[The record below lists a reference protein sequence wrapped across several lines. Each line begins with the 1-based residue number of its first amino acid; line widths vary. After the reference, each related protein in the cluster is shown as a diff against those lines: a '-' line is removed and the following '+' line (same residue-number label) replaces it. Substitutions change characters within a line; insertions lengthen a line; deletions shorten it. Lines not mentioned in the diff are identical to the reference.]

1 MVAKFD
7 SRAKWL
13 ILLAF
18 PLFAFSGYAKD
29 RTTTIIEG
37 EARFQFLTPS
47 LVRMEY
53 SPSGTFVNAPTA
65 VIKKRDWPAVSLVS
79 KKEDGWLTVRTS
91 EMTLRY
97 RLGSGKFE
105 AGSLEVT
112 WRDST
117 GFHSWHRG
125 EVDSLNLGGLTYSLD
140 NVSKSTLL
148 STGNGRLVSPV
159 NDTVPG
165 INVILRAAQPGLLSL
180 GGYAFINDSR
190 TPVWNAR
197 DEWIEPRKDTS
208 NQDWYLFVYGRNY
221 RKVLNEYAELS
232 GHIPMIPRY
241 TLGPWITDM
250 NFEYFPDSYQ
260 SEQPVFKKY
269 NEHHLKNEILKF
281 RENGIPLDILVLDFG
296 WHNYGW
302 QGGFDWS
309 PLIPYPR
316 EFLNWLHASGIK
328 VSLNDHPGYAN
339 TRMSILSY
347 KDSHAPQVLKDL
359 ERPLPKKATFN
370 MDISMGW
377 RFSPDPRDEGMKLR
391 WPFGNFNDKSW
402 KPIEIGIP
410 LQNQGYENYGGIGW
424 YFKEVD
430 LPLRLPDSLFLYL
443 GEVTGSY
450 TLFVNG
456 REVPHTVARWPRRL
470 TYADVGPYV
479 KAGQEN
485 KILIRVR
492 DEEDGGGITA
502 RPVAL
507 ENATPP
513 PRIHF
518 DLSNKKQAEV
528 FMADLHK
535 PLMQEGV
542 NFWWVDGGSGDVE
555 MPGLNEQMWTNR
567 VYYDY
572 TQEETNKRGFIF
584 GRYGGWGSQRY
595 PAYFTGDTYSHWA
608 VLAYE
613 VPFTASGGNVLVP
626 YITNDIGGFHGP
638 KISFNLYA
646 RWIEF
651 GTFSPILRLHS
662 AHENPYE
669 GNLRMPWTYGK
680 RGTSLVKKYFTLRTK
695 LIPYIYTYTRLAHEE
710 SMPILRPLYLE
721 YPYLKEAYKH
731 PHEYFFGSEML
742 VAPVVDSTG
751 NRTVYLP
758 PGNWVDF
765 FTGKKYNGGR
775 TFTAHYATDETP
787 VFVREGGII
796 PEQHDMAYS
805 DEKPLDSL
813 IINIYGSGN
822 GSFDLYEDDGV
833 SLKYKDGE
841 YAWTPLTYSTNED
854 GTHRVVIGPTK
865 RSFGGQTQSRSY
877 ELQVHGVS
885 KPRSVSVNGDEAMNW
900 KWNGGE
906 SIVIIKLPLQN
917 IRDKITVDLNR

>member
-1 MVAKFD
+1 MVAKCD

-18 PLFAFSGYAKD
+18 PLFVFSGYVKD
-29 RTTTIIEG
+29 RTTTIVEG
-37 EARFQFLTPS
+37 DARFQFLTPS

-65 VIKKRDWPAVSLVS
+65 VIKKRNWPAVGVVS
-79 KKEDGWLTVRTS
+79 KKEDGWLIARTS

-97 RLGSGKFE
+97 RLRSGKFE

-117 GFHSWHRG
+117 GFHSWQPG

-140 NVSKSTLL
+140 NVNKATLL
-148 STGNGRLVSPV
+148 STEKGRLASPV
-159 NDTVPG
+159 NDTIPG
-165 INVILRAAQPGLLSL
+165 IDVILPVAQPGLLSL

-190 TPVWNAR
+190 TPVWNSGN
-197 DEWIEPRKDTS
+197 EWIEPRKDTS
-208 NQDWYLFVYGRNY
+208 NQDWYLFVYGRSY

-250 NFEYFPDSYQ
+250 NFEYFPGSYQ
-260 SEQPVFKKY
+260 SRQPIFRRYDEQ
-269 NEHHLKNEILKF
+269 HLKNEVLKF
-281 RENGIPLDILVLDFG
+281 REDGIPLDILVLDFG

-309 PLIPYPR
+309 PLIPHPE
-316 EFLNWLHASGIK
+316 EFLAWLYARGVK

-347 KDSHAPQVLKDL
+347 KDSHAHQVLKDL
-359 ERPLPKKATFN
+359 GRALPRKPVFD
-370 MDISMGW
+370 MDISKGW
-377 RFSPDPRDEGMKLR
+377 KFFPDPRNEGMKLNR
-391 WPFGNFNDKSW
+391 PTGDFNVRDW

-410 LQNQGYENYGGIGW
+410 LQDQGYENYGGIGW
-424 YFKEVD
+424 YFKEVE
-430 LPLRLPDSLFLYL
+430 LPPRLPDSLYLYL

-450 TLFVNG
+450 RLFVNG
-456 REVPHTVARWPRRL
+456 KEVPHTVAKWPRRL

-479 KAGQEN
+479 KAGREN
-485 KILIRVR
+485 KIMIRVR

-507 ENATPP
+507 ENVAPP

-528 FMADLHK
+528 FMNDLHK
-535 PLMQEGV
+535 PLMREGV
-542 NFWWVDGGSGDVE
+542 NFWWVDGGSGDVD
-555 MPGLNEQMWTNR
+555 MPGLNQQMWTNR

-572 TQEETNKRGFIF
+572 TQRETDKRGFIF
-584 GRYGGWGSQRY
+584 SRYGGWGSQRY
-595 PAYFTGDTYSHWA
+595 PAFFTGDTYSQWA

-613 VPFTASGGNVLVP
+613 VPFTTSGGNVLIP
-626 YITNDIGGFHGP
+626 YITNDIGGFHGA
-638 KISFNLYA
+638 KISFDLYA

-669 GNLRMPWTYGK
+669 GNLRMPWTYGR
-680 RGTSLVKKYFTLRTK
+680 RGTAFVKKYFSLRTR

-721 YPYLKEAYKH
+721 YPNLKQAYEH
-731 PHEYFFGSEML
+731 PHEYFFGSELL

-758 PGNWVDF
+758 PGTWIDF
-765 FTGKKYNGGR
+765 FTGKKYAGNA
-775 TFTAHYATDETP
+775 TFTAHYDTEETP

-805 DEKPLDSL
+805 DQRPLDSL
-813 IINIYGSGN
+813 VLDIYGAGSGQ
-822 GSFDLYEDDGV
+822 FDLYEDDGV
-833 SLKYKDGE
+833 SLKYMDGQ
-841 YAWTPLTYSTNED
+841 YAWTPIAYSTGPN
-854 GTHRVVIGPTK
+854 GSHRIAIGPTK
-865 RSFGGQTQSRSY
+865 GAFDGQVLKRSY
-877 ELQVHGVS
+877 ELRVRGVD
-885 KPRSVSVNGDEAMNW
+885 KPRSVSVNGREFD
-900 KWNGGE
+900 KWTWNNGE
-906 SIVIIKLPLQN
+906 STVIIKLPLRG
-917 IRDKITVDLNR
+917 IRDKITVDLDH